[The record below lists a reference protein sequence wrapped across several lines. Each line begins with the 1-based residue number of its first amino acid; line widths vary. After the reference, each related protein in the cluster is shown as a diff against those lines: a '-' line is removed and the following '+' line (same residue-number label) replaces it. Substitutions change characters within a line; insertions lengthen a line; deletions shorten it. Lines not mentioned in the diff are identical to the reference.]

1 MNRKAKEKT
10 PKIEE
15 SIEEEEHARGGM
27 EVGAEAHCDVLPE
40 TAHMR
45 PAKSKNENQKS
56 VASIR
61 PHTRFM
67 MCPSLAASARLNI
80 DSAAAWSPRSPRRN

>member
-1 MNRKAKEKT
+1 MSFKVVLREVHESQSKREKAENR
-10 PKIEE
+10 E

-45 PAKSKNENQKS
+45 PAKSKNENQKIFPEEGFI
-56 VASIR
+56 A
-61 PHTRFM
+61 
-67 MCPSLAASARLNI
+67 NI
-80 DSAAAWSPRSPRRN
+80 E